1 MIQIAFEENDM
12 HKATV
17 YKWYMDDKQNR
28 MDLRKRL
35 RIGNSSVWLKDKG
48 MKRRI
53 SVSFNKIKG

>member
-12 HKATV
+12 HQATV

-35 RIGNSSVWLKDKG
+35 RIGNSSVWLKDNG

-53 SVSFNKIKG
+53 SVSFDKIKD